1 MILKNS
7 CILFGKKSYVYD
19 LILLCVGRNSK
30 IISEF
35 VGKRYI
41 QKDDKEI
48 ALTSMVSHNINISDP
63 RQYFLKE
70 GPLAILPINEKNF
83 SFVWSVS
90 NKLKNININ
99 DFVYNKLKKI
109 LGNKTNI
116 NLIKLLLIQFLL
128 NSILFF
134 RKITH

>member
-1 MILKNS
+1 M
-7 CILFGKKSYVYD
+7 
-19 LILLCVGRNSK
+19 ILLCVGRSSK

-48 ALTSMVSHNINISDP
+48 ALTSMVNHNINISDP
-63 RQYFLKE
+63 RQYFLKKRAH
-70 GPLAILPINEKNF
+70 LRFYQLMKKTF

-90 NKLKNININ
+90 NKLKNKNIN

-109 LGNKTNI
+109 I
-116 NLIKLLLIQFLL
+116 
-128 NSILFF
+128 
-134 RKITH
+134 R

>member
-1 MILKNS
+1 M
-7 CILFGKKSYVYD
+7 
-19 LILLCVGRNSK
+19 ILLCVGRSSK

-90 NKLKNININ
+90 NKLKNINTN
-99 DFVYNKLKKI
+99 DLVYNKLKKI

-116 NLIKLLLIQFLL
+116 NLIKLLLSQFLL